1 MYKLILILASAIPFV
16 LFLKNVFF
24 SRSQVFKKA
33 SADLKRQIDYLVWTI
48 LVLVGLGIAY
58 SLVKLIWPVAH

>member
-1 MYKLILILASAIPFV
+1 MYKLIIILAGMIPLILFV
-16 LFLKNVFF
+16 KNVFF
-24 SRSQVFKKA
+24 SRSQALKKA

-58 SLVKLIWPVAH
+58 SLFKLIWGH

>member
-1 MYKLILILASAIPFV
+1 MFKLLVLLLSAIPIF

-58 SLVKLIWPVAH
+58 SLFKLIWPTAH